1 MNKSWQ
7 MNRKYEGLMRIISTF
22 IPPPLHTFTLSP
34 LHPFF
39 CLAALI
45 CFSGTAIAREQPQ
58 IPPTDRTRLAEAFRV
73 ADRLGDEIWKG
84 WSKAPFAV
92 LLVTDEHE
100 FLVRHPNPPKEFSK
114 SSYDPALKS
123 DVYHRKRGFGPGM
136 IATLFL
142 EGIPTVVIGQAE
154 NTYTR
159 TSTPWVIVLLHEHFH
174 QLQYSQSDYRSK
186 TEALNLARGD
196 QNSMWMLNHP
206 FPYTDPEVNKR
217 FSALCRA
224 LSDALAAP
232 AADLKSKAAA
242 YFAARREF
250 TGALSADDS
259 KYFSFQIWQEG
270 LARYTEYH
278 LATLAAARYKPAAE
292 FSALKDFTPF
302 EQVARGLRKGIVTDL
317 PNMSFEKIQ
326 RIVFYGFGAAE
337 GLLLDRVNKN
347 WRRAYLAEKFD
358 TSKHY

>member
-1 MNKSWQ
+1 MGQKS
-7 MNRKYEGLMRIISTF
+7 RLYSSISHIF
-22 IPPPLHTFTLSP
+22 YSSAVIRSSP
-34 LHPFF
+34 FHLFF
-39 CLAALI
+39 CLALLI
-45 CFSGTAIAREQPQ
+45 CISKTATAQEQPQ
-58 IPPTDRTRLAEAFRV
+58 IPPANHTRMAEAFRV
-73 ADRLGDEIWKG
+73 ADKLGDEIWKG

-92 LLVTDEHE
+92 LLVTGEHE
-100 FLVRHPNPPKEFSK
+100 FLVRHPDPPKGFSK
-114 SSYDPALKS
+114 SRYDPALKS
-123 DVYHRKRGFGPGM
+123 DVYHRKRVFGPGM

-154 NTYTR
+154 KTYTR

-174 QLQYSQSDYRSK
+174 QLQYSEADYRAK
-186 TEALNLARGD
+186 TEALNLSRGD

-206 FPYTDPEVNKR
+206 FPYADPEVNKR

-232 AADLKSKAAA
+232 AAELKSKAAA

-270 LARYTEYH
+270 MARYTEYH

-292 FSALKDFTPF
+292 FGALKDFT
-302 EQVARGLRKGIVTDL
+302 
-317 PNMSFEKIQ
+317 SFEKVARDLREGIITNLTTLSLEKIE
-326 RIVFYGFGAAE
+326 RIVFYAFGAAE

-358 TSKHY
+358 TSKHF